1 MRIRPTDDKAWLEL
15 SRNGSEAHA
24 SFSIECSVDIGH
36 GKFRAKNSDVH
47 FLNAEEFVKTLD
59 AFVLNRK
66 VTPQLN
72 GTYDTSVKF
81 FRPQGKNLIMLSFVI
96 GDAFSGYAATTHYKT
111 EGEFE
116 VNAEYLDELIKN
128 FNELLKPA

>member
-1 MRIRPTDDKAWLEL
+1 MRIRSTDEKAWLEL

-47 FLNAEEFVKTLD
+47 FVNAEEFVKTLD
-59 AFVLNRK
+59 AFVLNRELA
-66 VTPQLN
+66 PQLN
-72 GTYDTSVKF
+72 GTYDTRIQF
-81 FRPQGKNLIMLSFVI
+81 FRPRGKNVTMVSFVI
-96 GDAFSGYAATTHYKT
+96 GDAFSGHSATTHYKT

-116 VNAEYLDELIKN
+116 VDAEYLHELVTDFKK
-128 FNELLKPA
+128 LLQQA